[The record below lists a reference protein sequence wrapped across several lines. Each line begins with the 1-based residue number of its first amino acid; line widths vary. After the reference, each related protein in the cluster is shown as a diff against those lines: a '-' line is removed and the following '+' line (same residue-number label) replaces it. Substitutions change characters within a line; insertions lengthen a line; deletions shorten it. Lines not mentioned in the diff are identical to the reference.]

1 MVAPVTIVDSPSGV
15 RSPVRGLGVVVAAC
29 AIAFAPARLLA
40 QDPPP
45 RALEL
50 EEVLDSVMTRYPPL
64 LAALIEKDI
73 TSGRV
78 RQAEGAFDL
87 TLNAGANAVPSGYY
101 DGRTGSVILE
111 QALQS
116 WGAKVYGGDRLS
128 SGLLPNYNLQRTPED
143 GQVTAGIRL
152 SLLRQGRIDRERAT
166 REQSRIDAELAD
178 PFIARQRLE
187 FTRAATISYFNWV
200 NAGFRLRAA
209 EELLRLANDRDTAI
223 GEQVRRGAL
232 APIVR
237 IDNERLVVSRRLA
250 TIQNQRRFEAATIE
264 LSLFLRDPHDQP
276 VLANRKRLPPAFPAP
291 RPQDPARLS
300 QDTTDALARR
310 PELRN
315 IALSIDRVRIE
326 TDLARNDL
334 LPNLDLTLEARQSPT
349 QRRLSDIEP
358 LETRAGVELRI
369 PLQRREASGRLQVAE
384 SQIRRLQAD
393 EQFARDRIGAEVR
406 DTFSALSAA
415 TGQITQAQR
424 NVVLAV
430 MLEDAERLRFRQGA
444 SDLLALQIRE
454 QATFDARLGEVDA
467 FSDYFRALANYRAA
481 TGNTTREGARSP

>member
-1 MVAPVTIVDSPSGV
+1 M
-15 RSPVRGLGVVVAAC
+15 RGLVVVVAAC
-29 AIAFAPARLLA
+29 AFAFAPARLQA
-40 QDPPP
+40 QHPASPP
-45 RALEL
+45 LEL
-50 EEVLDSVMTRYPPL
+50 DEVLDSVMARYPPM

-87 TLNAGANAVPSGYY
+87 TLNAGANLVPSGYY

-111 QALQS
+111 QALES
-116 WGAKVYGGDRLS
+116 WGAKVYGGYRLS
-128 SGLLPNYNLQRTPED
+128 SGLLPNYNTMRTPED

-166 REQSRIDAELAD
+166 REQTRIDAELAD

-200 NAGFRLRAA
+200 SAGFRLGAA
-209 EELLRLANDRDTAI
+209 EELLRLANDRDAAI

-250 TIQNQRRFEAATIE
+250 ALQAQRRFEAATIE
-264 LSLFLRDPHDQP
+264 LSLFLRDPNDQP
-276 VLANRKRLPPAFPAP
+276 VIAARKRLPSAFPAP
-291 RPQDPARLS
+291 RPPDPARLPK
-300 QDTTDALARR
+300 DTADALTRR

-315 IALSIDRVRIE
+315 IALSMDRVRIE
-326 TDLARNDL
+326 SRLASNDL

-349 QRRLSDIEP
+349 QKQLSDIEP
-358 LETRAGVELRI
+358 LETRAGIELRI
-369 PLQRREASGRLQVAE
+369 PLQRREASGRLQVAQ
-384 SQIRRLQAD
+384 SQLRRLQAD
-393 EQFARDRIGAEVR
+393 EQFASDRIAAEVR
-406 DTFSALSAA
+406 DAFSALSAA
-415 TGQITQAQR
+415 TGQIAQAQR

-444 SDLLALQIRE
+444 SDLLTLQIRE

-467 FSDYFRALANYRAA
+467 FSDYFRAMANYRAA
-481 TGNTTREGARSP
+481 TGNITREGARTQ

>member
-1 MVAPVTIVDSPSGV
+1 MAASPQRA
-15 RSPVRGLGVVVAAC
+15 RSLLRTVGVVAATC
-29 AIAFAPARLLA
+29 VIAFIPAKLRA
-40 QDPPP
+40 QDPTA

-50 EEVLDSVMTRYPPL
+50 DEVLDSVMARYPPM

-87 TLNAGANAVPSGYY
+87 TLNAGANTVPAGYY

-111 QALQS
+111 QALPS
-116 WGAKVYGGDRLS
+116 WGARVFGGYRLS
-128 SGLLPNYNLQRTPED
+128 SGFLPNYNTQRTPED

-166 REQSRIDAELAD
+166 REQSRLDAESAD
-178 PFIARQRLE
+178 PFIARQRLD

-200 NAGFRLRAA
+200 NAGFRLGAA
-209 EELLRLANDRDTAI
+209 EELLRLANDRDAAI
-223 GEQVRRGAL
+223 SEQVRRGAL

-237 IDNERLVVSRRLA
+237 VDNERLVVSRRLA
-250 TIQNQRRFEAATIE
+250 TIQNQRRFEAASIE
-264 LSLFLRDPHDQP
+264 LSLFLRDSQDQP
-276 VLANRKRLPPAFPAP
+276 VLAARHRLPRAFPAP
-291 RPQDPARLS
+291 KPPEPARLS
-300 QDTTDALARR
+300 KDIADALAQR
-310 PELRN
+310 PELRS
-315 IALSIDRVRIE
+315 IALSIARIRIE

-349 QRRLSDIEP
+349 QKQLPDVEP

-406 DTFSALSAA
+406 DTFSALAA
-415 TGQITQAQR
+415 ANGQIAQAQR

-454 QATFDARLGEVDA
+454 QATFEARLGEVDA
-467 FSDYFRALANYRAA
+467 YSDYFRALANFRAA
-481 TGNTTREGARSP
+481 TGIAAKEGNRTQ